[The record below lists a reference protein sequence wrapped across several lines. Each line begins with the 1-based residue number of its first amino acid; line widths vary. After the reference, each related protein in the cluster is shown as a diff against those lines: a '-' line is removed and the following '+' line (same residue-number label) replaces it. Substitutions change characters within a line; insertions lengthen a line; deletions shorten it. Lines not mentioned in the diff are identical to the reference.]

1 MREPTDR
8 GKMIDDERTMSV
20 RQSEI
25 NRAET
30 PVNVDFQDKTNR
42 SNNVDPQNSVLQPE
56 TNGQP

>member
-42 SNNVDPQNSVLQPE
+42 SNNVDP
-56 TNGQP
+56 